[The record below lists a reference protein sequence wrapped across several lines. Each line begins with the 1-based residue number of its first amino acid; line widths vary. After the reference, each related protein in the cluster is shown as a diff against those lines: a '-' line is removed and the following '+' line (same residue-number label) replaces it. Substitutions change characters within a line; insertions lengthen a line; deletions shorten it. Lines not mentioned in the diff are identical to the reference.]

1 MGEPDVVQYQVYFM
15 SFNLS
20 EHPTKNNN
28 CSKKSIF
35 YSQENSAENKKSQQA
50 LLSIIVPVY
59 NEQEVIAQCHQRLSA
74 VADTLTINTEIIY
87 INDGSS
93 DNTLQILQGLQQQD
107 SRIAI
112 IDLSRNFGKEV
123 TMTAGLDYAEGDAVI
138 IIDADLQDPP
148 ELIPEMVAEWQR
160 GYDMV
165 YMKRESR
172 KGESWL
178 KKLTAVGFYRI
189 MNRISDVD
197 MPEGVGDFRLLSRR
211 AVDSLC
217 QLRESNRFMKGLF
230 AWLGYKKK
238 EIIYH
243 RDERASGSSKWNYL
257 ELWNLAIDGITA
269 FSTAPL
275 KLASYAGILCLSLSM
290 FALLWFSIQFF
301 VLNEA
306 VSAMKLLAM
315 GILFLGGMQMLML
328 GTLGEYLGRIHTET
342 KKRPLYYV
350 DNWTPSVISKE
361 TKKDNQESAS
371 KRNVL

>member
-1 MGEPDVVQYQVYFM
+1 MNL
-15 SFNLS
+15 NLS

-28 CSKKSIF
+28 SSTKSIV
-35 YSQENSAENKKSQQA
+35 YSQAELAENKKSHQV

-87 INDGSS
+87 INDGSN
-93 DNTLQILQGLQQQD
+93 DNTLQLLNELQQHD

-112 IDLSRNFGKEV
+112 IELSRNFGKEV
-123 TMTAGLDYAEGDAVI
+123 TMTAGFDYAQGDAVI

-165 YMKRESR
+165 YMKRASR

-178 KKLTAVGFYRI
+178 KKITAVGFYRI
-189 MNRISDVD
+189 INRISDVD
-197 MPEGVGDFRLLSRR
+197 MPEGVGDFRLLSRC

-230 AWLGYKKK
+230 SWLGYKKK
-238 EIIYH
+238 EIVYH
-243 RDERASGSSKWNYL
+243 RDERANGSSKWNYL
-257 ELWNLAIDGITA
+257 ALWNLAIDGITA

-275 KLASYAGILCLSLSM
+275 KLASYAGIFCLSLSM
-290 FALLWFSIQFF
+290 FALLWFSVEFF

-306 VSAMKLLAM
+306 ISSMILLST
-315 GILFLGGMQMLML
+315 GLLFLGGMQMLML
-328 GTLGEYLGRIHTET
+328 GILGEYLGRMYTET

-350 DNWTPSVISKE
+350 DNWTPSTISE
-361 TKKDNQESAS
+361 NFKKSNQAVNG
-371 KRNVL
+371 KRYVE